1 MNLNSL
7 LYENWWIFL
16 CNLNYS
22 NGQKIYYIIDYWM
35 KMKKKKNQYLIL
47 LENNYR
53 YFIDSIKNCKLH
65 IFWCMC
71 CPINFSETLSIIFSL
86 ITTSLRIYLAS
97 LKNDDEK
104 NVWINR
110 IFFCSVHME
119 RKESD
124 CLVFSIQPCKSC
136 SSKWGR
142 KVSEW
147 KKKKWYFNFHPFSN
161 FVLNHIAPFLYLSDQ
176 LLDIQFQQCSN
187 PECEH

>member
-1 MNLNSL
+1 M
-7 LYENWWIFL
+7 
-16 CNLNYS
+16 
-22 NGQKIYYIIDYWM
+22 G
-35 KMKKKKNQYLIL
+35 KKKKSILNFTGKYLFYFIFTDL
-47 LENNYR
+47 WNTLHHTNNKR
-53 YFIDSIKNCKLH
+53 YFIDSIKNGKLH

-71 CPINFSETLSIIFSL
+71 CPINFSEALSIIFSL

-119 RKESD
+119 RKESEY

-176 LLDIQFQQCSN
+176 LLDIQFRQCSN